1 MMFNPVSSIFRKNWT
16 LQVHNTIFLLLLLE
30 VVVCPISIFFLL
42 SFWFGRCS
50 VLPNSGSPFNK
61 TTVVDHFV
69 YVQLLPYIWYNV
81 HALILC
87 ATWKAKTYYCARTF
101 TGTSFKTLF
110 HLSLLHSAPPTR
122 VWTTNEP
129 PSLPSYFCTTE
140 RVKIGRIVFAFAFQT
155 IRNFPCHK
163 REWGLQYHTLLISI
177 NWCKD

>member
-1 MMFNPVSSIFRKNWT
+1 M
-16 LQVHNTIFLLLLLE
+16 QAHNTIVLLLLLE

-101 TGTSFKTLF
+101 TGTSFKILF

-122 VWTTNEP
+122 VSIRIEP
-129 PSLPSYFCTTE
+129 PSLPSYLCTAE
-140 RVKIGRIVFAFAFQT
+140 RVKSGRPNCICFCFSHHYKLSMSYKEMIFPT
-155 IRNFPCHK
+155 WHLTNFC
-163 REWGLQYHTLLISI
+163 
-177 NWCKD
+177 

>member
-1 MMFNPVSSIFRKNWT
+1 MFKELLSHSNIFGRGKH
-16 LQVHNTIFLLLLLE
+16 VIVVE
-30 VVVCPISIFFLL
+30 VVDFVSMFFLL

-101 TGTSFKTLF
+101 TGTSFKILF

-122 VWTTNEP
+122 VSIRIEP
-129 PSLPSYFCTTE
+129 PSLPSYLCTAE
-140 RVKIGRIVFAFAFQT
+140 RVKSGRPNCICFCFSHHYKLSMSYKEM
-155 IRNFPCHK
+155 IFPTWHLTNIC
-163 REWGLQYHTLLISI
+163 
-177 NWCKD
+177 